1 MEQLPEGGCMQLF
14 SINKEDYIE
23 MKAAI
28 TKEDYNNLKELE
40 AVCSK
45 ENINLKLE
53 LGYKLSQLPLTAEV
67 QALTEK
73 EPRSTCMKEYIY
85 YSQGRPVSYLGICN
99 FGGNV
104 YELNGMTHPD
114 FRNKGIFRRLY
125 DHAFAECR
133 LANKNS
139 LLLLADGN
147 SDSGNGFIKSVGG
160 VLSFSEYRMEL
171 LAGEYAARDKGLNNG
186 TSQVVLVEAQ
196 PEDINILQQC
206 DKIFFGDEENE
217 GEESENIYSIDHTY
231 LIKKDDIMMG
241 KIKID
246 FYEDAGFIYGFGV
259 LPDYR
264 GFGYGKA
271 AIGEALKEI
280 FSRGIEK
287 AALDVAAA
295 NDRALYI
302 YTGNGFKEVSVMRYY
317 EVKVM

>member
-1 MEQLPEGGCMQLF
+1 MF
-14 SINKEDYIE
+14 FINKDDYIE

-40 AVCSK
+40 AVCTK
-45 ENINLKLE
+45 EDINLKLE
-53 LGYKLSQLPLTAEV
+53 LEYKLSQQSLTAEA

-73 EPRSTCMKEYIY
+73 DFRSSCMKEYIY

-125 DHAFAECR
+125 EHAFTECR
-133 LANKNS
+133 LANKKS
-139 LLLLADGN
+139 LLLLTDGN
-147 SDSGNGFIKSVGG
+147 SPSGNSFVKTVGG

-171 LAGEYAARDKGLNNG
+171 LAGEYAARNNDLNNG
-186 TSQVVLVEAQ
+186 LSQVVLVEAQ
-196 PEDINILQQC
+196 PGDISLLHEC
-206 DKIFFGDEENE
+206 DKLLFGDEENE
-217 GEESENIYSIDHTY
+217 EEAEYISSIDNSY
-231 LIKKDDIMMG
+231 LIKKEDITIG
-241 KIKID
+241 KISID
-246 FYEDAGFIYGFGV
+246 FSENTGFIYGFGV

-264 GFGYGKA
+264 GLGYGKA

-280 FSRGIEK
+280 FSRGLEK

>member
-1 MEQLPEGGCMQLF
+1 MF
-14 SINKEDYIE
+14 SINKDDYIE
-23 MKAAI
+23 MKVAI

-40 AVCSK
+40 AVYTK
-45 ENINLKLE
+45 EDINLKLE
-53 LGYKLSQLPLTAEV
+53 LEYKLSQVSHEAEA

-73 EPRSTCMKEYIY
+73 DFRSSCMKEYIY

-125 DHAFAECR
+125 EHAFTECR
-133 LANKNS
+133 LANKKS
-139 LLLLADGN
+139 LLLLTDGN
-147 SDSGNGFIKSVGG
+147 SPSGNSFIKSVGG

-171 LAGEYAARDKGLNNG
+171 LAGEYAARNNDLDNGL
-186 TSQVVLVEAQ
+186 SQVVLVEAQ
-196 PEDINILQQC
+196 PGDISLLHEC
-206 DKIFFGDEENE
+206 DKLLFGDEENE
-217 GEESENIYSIDHTY
+217 EEAEYISSIDNSY
-231 LIKKDDIMMG
+231 LIKKEDITIG

-246 FYEDAGFIYGFGV
+246 FSENAGFIYGFGV

-264 GFGYGKA
+264 GLGYGKA

-280 FSRGIEK
+280 FSRGLEK

-302 YTGNGFKEVSVMRYY
+302 YTGNGFREVSVMRYY

>member
-1 MEQLPEGGCMQLF
+1 MF

-28 TKEDYNNLKELE
+28 TKEDYYNLKELE
-40 AVCSK
+40 AVCMK
-45 ENINLKLE
+45 DDINLKLE
-53 LGYKLSQLPLTAEV
+53 LEYKLSQLSHTAEK
-67 QALTEK
+67 ALTEK
-73 EPRSTCMKEYIY
+73 DFRSSCMKEYIY
-85 YSQGRPVSYLGICN
+85 YSQGRPVSYLGICS

-114 FRNKGIFRRLY
+114 FRNRGIFRRLY
-125 DHAFAECR
+125 EHAFTECR
-133 LANKNS
+133 LANKKS
-139 LLLLADGN
+139 LLLLTDSN
-147 SDSGNGFIKSVGG
+147 SDLGNGFIKSVGG

-171 LAGEYAARDKGLNNG
+171 LASEYAARDKGLDNG
-186 TSQVVLVEAQ
+186 ISQVVLVEAQ
-196 PEDINILQQC
+196 PVDINLLHEC
-206 DKIFFGDEENE
+206 DKVFFGDEENE
-217 GEESENIYSIDHTY
+217 AEAEYISSIDHSY
-231 LIKKDDIMMG
+231 LIKKDDITIG

-246 FYEDAGFIYGFGV
+246 FSEDAGFIYGFGV

-264 GFGYGKA
+264 GLGYGKA

-302 YTGNGFKEVSVMRYY
+302 YTGNGFRQISVMRYY
-317 EVKVM
+317 EVMVM

>member
-1 MEQLPEGGCMQLF
+1 MF
-14 SINKEDYIE
+14 SINKDDYIE

-40 AVCSK
+40 AVCTK
-45 ENINLKLE
+45 EDINLKLE
-53 LGYKLSQLPLTAEV
+53 LEYKLSQQSLTAEA

-73 EPRSTCMKEYIY
+73 DFRSSCMKEYIY

-125 DHAFAECR
+125 EHAFTECR
-133 LANKNS
+133 LANKKS
-139 LLLLADGN
+139 LLLLTDGN
-147 SDSGNGFIKSVGG
+147 SPSGNSFVKTVGG

-171 LAGEYAARDKGLNNG
+171 LAGEYAARNNDLNNG
-186 TSQVVLVEAQ
+186 LSQVVLVEAQ
-196 PEDINILQQC
+196 PGDISLLHEC
-206 DKIFFGDEENE
+206 DKLLFGDEENE
-217 GEESENIYSIDHTY
+217 EEAEYISSIDNSY
-231 LIKKDDIMMG
+231 LIKKEDITIG

-246 FYEDAGFIYGFGV
+246 FSENTGFIYGFGI

-264 GFGYGKA
+264 GLGYGKA

-280 FSRGIEK
+280 FSRGLEK

>member
-1 MEQLPEGGCMQLF
+1 MF

-28 TKEDYNNLKELE
+28 TKEDYYNLKELE
-40 AVCSK
+40 AVCMK
-45 ENINLKLE
+45 DDINLKLE
-53 LGYKLSQLPLTAEV
+53 LEYKLSQLSHTPEE

-73 EPRSTCMKEYIY
+73 DFRSSCMKEYIY
-85 YSQGRPVSYLGICN
+85 YSQGRPVSYLGICS

-114 FRNKGIFRRLY
+114 FRNRGIFRRLY
-125 DHAFAECR
+125 EHAFTECR
-133 LANKNS
+133 LANKKS
-139 LLLLADGN
+139 LLLLTDSN
-147 SDSGNGFIKSVGG
+147 SDLGNGFIKSVGG

-171 LAGEYAARDKGLNNG
+171 LASEYAARDKGLDNG
-186 TSQVVLVEAQ
+186 ISQVVLVEAQ
-196 PEDINILQQC
+196 PGDINLLHEC
-206 DKIFFGDEENE
+206 DKVFFGDEENE
-217 GEESENIYSIDHTY
+217 AEAEYISSIDHSY
-231 LIKKDDIMMG
+231 LIKKDDITIG

-246 FYEDAGFIYGFGV
+246 FSEDAGFIYGFGV

-264 GFGYGKA
+264 GLGYGKA

-302 YTGNGFKEVSVMRYY
+302 YTGNGFRQISVMRYY
-317 EVKVM
+317 EVMVM

>member
-1 MEQLPEGGCMQLF
+1 LF
-14 SINKEDYIE
+14 SINKDDYIE
-23 MKAAI
+23 MKVAI

-40 AVCSK
+40 AVCTK
-45 ENINLKLE
+45 EDINLKLE
-53 LGYKLSQLPLTAEV
+53 LEYKLSQVSHEAEA

-73 EPRSTCMKEYIY
+73 DFRSSCMKEYIY

-125 DHAFAECR
+125 EHAFTECR
-133 LANKNS
+133 LANKKS
-139 LLLLADGN
+139 LLLLTDGN
-147 SDSGNGFIKSVGG
+147 SPSGNSFIKSVGG

-171 LAGEYAARDKGLNNG
+171 LAGEYAARNNDLDNGL
-186 TSQVVLVEAQ
+186 SQVVLVEAQ
-196 PEDINILQQC
+196 PGDISLLHEC
-206 DKIFFGDEENE
+206 DKLLFGDEENE
-217 GEESENIYSIDHTY
+217 EEAEYISSIDNSY
-231 LIKKDDIMMG
+231 LIKKEDITIG

-246 FYEDAGFIYGFGV
+246 FSENAGFIYGFGV

-264 GFGYGKA
+264 GLGYGKA

-280 FSRGIEK
+280 FSRGLEK

-302 YTGNGFKEVSVMRYY
+302 YTGNGFREVSVMRYY

>member
-1 MEQLPEGGCMQLF
+1 MF
-14 SINKEDYIE
+14 SINKDDYIE
-23 MKAAI
+23 MKVAI

-40 AVCSK
+40 AVCTK
-45 ENINLKLE
+45 EDINLKLE
-53 LGYKLSQLPLTAEV
+53 LEYKLSQVSHEAEA

-73 EPRSTCMKEYIY
+73 DFRSSCMKEYIY

-125 DHAFAECR
+125 EHAFTECR
-133 LANKNS
+133 LANKKS
-139 LLLLADGN
+139 LLLLTDGN
-147 SDSGNGFIKSVGG
+147 SPSGNSFIKSVGG

-171 LAGEYAARDKGLNNG
+171 LAGEYAARNNDLDNGL
-186 TSQVVLVEAQ
+186 SQVVLVEAQ
-196 PEDINILQQC
+196 PGDISLLHEC
-206 DKIFFGDEENE
+206 DKLLFGDEENE
-217 GEESENIYSIDHTY
+217 EEAEYISSIDNSY
-231 LIKKDDIMMG
+231 LIKKEDITIG

-246 FYEDAGFIYGFGV
+246 FSENAGFIYGFGV

-264 GFGYGKA
+264 GLGYGKA

-280 FSRGIEK
+280 FSRGLEK

-302 YTGNGFKEVSVMRYY
+302 YTGNGFREVSVMRYY

>member
-1 MEQLPEGGCMQLF
+1 LF
-14 SINKEDYIE
+14 SINKDDYIE
-23 MKAAI
+23 MKVAI

-40 AVCSK
+40 AVYTK
-45 ENINLKLE
+45 EDINLKLE
-53 LGYKLSQLPLTAEV
+53 LEYKLSQVSHEAEA

-73 EPRSTCMKEYIY
+73 DFRSSCMKEYIY

-125 DHAFAECR
+125 EHAFTECR
-133 LANKNS
+133 LANKKS
-139 LLLLADGN
+139 LLLLTDGN
-147 SDSGNGFIKSVGG
+147 SPSGNSFIKSVGG

-171 LAGEYAARDKGLNNG
+171 LAGEYAARNNDLDNGL
-186 TSQVVLVEAQ
+186 SQVVLVEAQ
-196 PEDINILQQC
+196 PGDISLLHEC
-206 DKIFFGDEENE
+206 DKLLFGDEENE
-217 GEESENIYSIDHTY
+217 EEAEYISSIDNSY
-231 LIKKDDIMMG
+231 LIKKEDITIG

-246 FYEDAGFIYGFGV
+246 FSENAGFIYGFGV

-264 GFGYGKA
+264 GLGYGKA

-280 FSRGIEK
+280 FSRGLEK

-302 YTGNGFKEVSVMRYY
+302 YTGNGFREVSVMRYY

>member
-1 MEQLPEGGCMQLF
+1 MF
-14 SINKEDYIE
+14 SINKDDYIE

-40 AVCSK
+40 AVCTK
-45 ENINLKLE
+45 EDINLKLE
-53 LGYKLSQLPLTAEV
+53 LEYKLSQLSLTAEA

-73 EPRSTCMKEYIY
+73 DFRSSCMKEYIY

-125 DHAFAECR
+125 EHAFTECR
-133 LANKNS
+133 LANKKS
-139 LLLLADGN
+139 LLLLTDGN
-147 SDSGNGFIKSVGG
+147 SPSGNSFVKSVGG

-171 LAGEYAARDKGLNNG
+171 LAGEYAARNNDLNNG
-186 TSQVVLVEAQ
+186 LSQVVLVEAQ
-196 PEDINILQQC
+196 PGDISLLHEC
-206 DKIFFGDEENE
+206 DKLLFGDEENE
-217 GEESENIYSIDHTY
+217 EEAEYISSIDNSY
-231 LIKKDDIMMG
+231 LIKKEDITIG

-246 FYEDAGFIYGFGV
+246 FSENAGFIYGFGV

-264 GFGYGKA
+264 GLGYGKA

-280 FSRGIEK
+280 FSRGLEK

-295 NDRALYI
+295 NDRALFI
-302 YTGNGFKEVSVMRYY
+302 YTGNGFREVSVMRYY

>member
-1 MEQLPEGGCMQLF
+1 LF
-14 SINKEDYIE
+14 SINKDDYIE

-40 AVCSK
+40 AVCTK
-45 ENINLKLE
+45 EDINLKLE
-53 LGYKLSQLPLTAEV
+53 LEYKLSQQSLTAEA

-73 EPRSTCMKEYIY
+73 DFRSSCMKEYIY

-125 DHAFAECR
+125 EHAFTECR
-133 LANKNS
+133 LANKKS
-139 LLLLADGN
+139 LLLLTDGN
-147 SDSGNGFIKSVGG
+147 SPSGNSFVKTVGG

-171 LAGEYAARDKGLNNG
+171 LAGEYAARNNDLNNG
-186 TSQVVLVEAQ
+186 LSQVVLVEAQ
-196 PEDINILQQC
+196 PGDISLLHEC
-206 DKIFFGDEENE
+206 DKLLFGDEENE
-217 GEESENIYSIDHTY
+217 EEAEYISSIDNSY
-231 LIKKDDIMMG
+231 LIKKEDITIG

-246 FYEDAGFIYGFGV
+246 FSENTGFIYGFGI

-264 GFGYGKA
+264 GLGYGKA

-280 FSRGIEK
+280 FSRGLEK

>member
-1 MEQLPEGGCMQLF
+1 MF
-14 SINKEDYIE
+14 FINKDDYIE

-28 TKEDYNNLKELE
+28 TTADYNNLKDLE
-40 AVCSK
+40 AICSK
-45 ENINLKLE
+45 EHINLKLE
-53 LGYKLSQLPLTAEV
+53 LDYKLSRLSLTAEA
-67 QALTEK
+67 QALTK
-73 EPRSTCMKEYIY
+73 KQSHSTCMKEYIY

-99 FGGNV
+99 FSGNV

-125 DHAFAECR
+125 EHAFAECR

-171 LAGEYAARDKGLNNG
+171 LAGEYAARDKGLNNR
-186 TSQVVLVEAQ
+186 SNQVVLVKAQ
-196 PEDINILQQC
+196 PGDISFLQQC
-206 DKIFFGDEENE
+206 DKIFFEEEENE
-217 GEESENIYSIDHTY
+217 GEESENIYSIDQTY
-231 LIKKDDIMMG
+231 LIKKDDIVIG

-246 FYEDAGFIYGFGV
+246 FNEKDGFIYGFGI

-264 GFGYGKA
+264 GFGYGKS

-280 FSRGIEK
+280 FSRGIET

-317 EVKVM
+317 EVMVM

>member
-1 MEQLPEGGCMQLF
+1 MF
-14 SINKEDYIE
+14 SINKDDYIE
-23 MKAAI
+23 MKVAI

-40 AVCSK
+40 AVCTK
-45 ENINLKLE
+45 EDINLKLE
-53 LGYKLSQLPLTAEV
+53 LEYKLSQVSHEAEA

-73 EPRSTCMKEYIY
+73 DFRSSCMKEYIY

-125 DHAFAECR
+125 EHAFTECR
-133 LANKNS
+133 LANKKS
-139 LLLLADGN
+139 LLLLTDGN
-147 SDSGNGFIKSVGG
+147 SPSGNSFIKSVGG

-171 LAGEYAARDKGLNNG
+171 LAGEYAARNNDLDNGL
-186 TSQVVLVEAQ
+186 SQVVLVEAQ
-196 PEDINILQQC
+196 PGDISLLHEC
-206 DKIFFGDEENE
+206 DKLLFGDEENE
-217 GEESENIYSIDHTY
+217 EEAEYISSIDNSY
-231 LIKKDDIMMG
+231 LIKKEDITIG

-246 FYEDAGFIYGFGV
+246 FSENAGFIYGFGV

-264 GFGYGKA
+264 GLGYGKA

-280 FSRGIEK
+280 FSRGLEK

-295 NDRALYI
+295 NDRALHI
-302 YTGNGFKEVSVMRYY
+302 YTGNGFREVSVMRYY

>member
-1 MEQLPEGGCMQLF
+1 MF

-28 TKEDYNNLKELE
+28 TKEDYYNLKELE
-40 AVCSK
+40 AVCMK
-45 ENINLKLE
+45 DDINLKLE
-53 LGYKLSQLPLTAEV
+53 LEYKLSQLSHTAEE

-73 EPRSTCMKEYIY
+73 DFRSSCMKEYIY
-85 YSQGRPVSYLGICN
+85 YSQGRPVSYLGICS

-114 FRNKGIFRRLY
+114 FRNRGIFRRLY
-125 DHAFAECR
+125 EHAFTECR
-133 LANKNS
+133 LANKKS
-139 LLLLADGN
+139 LLLLTDSN
-147 SDSGNGFIKSVGG
+147 SDLGNGFIKSVGG

-171 LAGEYAARDKGLNNG
+171 LASEYAARDKGLDNG
-186 TSQVVLVEAQ
+186 ISQVVLVEAQ
-196 PEDINILQQC
+196 PGDINLLHEC
-206 DKIFFGDEENE
+206 DKVFFGDEENE
-217 GEESENIYSIDHTY
+217 AEAEYISSIDHSY
-231 LIKKDDIMMG
+231 LIKKDDITIG

-246 FYEDAGFIYGFGV
+246 FSEDAGFIYGFGV

-264 GFGYGKA
+264 GLGYGKA

-302 YTGNGFKEVSVMRYY
+302 YTGNGFRQISVMRYY
-317 EVKVM
+317 EVMVM

>member
-1 MEQLPEGGCMQLF
+1 MF
-14 SINKEDYIE
+14 SINKDDYIE

-40 AVCSK
+40 AVCTK
-45 ENINLKLE
+45 EDINLKLE
-53 LGYKLSQLPLTAEV
+53 LEYKLSQQSLTAEA

-73 EPRSTCMKEYIY
+73 DFRSSCMKEYIY

-125 DHAFAECR
+125 EHAFTECR
-133 LANKNS
+133 LANKKS
-139 LLLLADGN
+139 LLLLTDGN
-147 SDSGNGFIKSVGG
+147 SPSGNSFVKTVGG

-171 LAGEYAARDKGLNNG
+171 LAGEYAARNNDLNNG
-186 TSQVVLVEAQ
+186 LSQVVLVEAQ
-196 PEDINILQQC
+196 PGDISLLHEC
-206 DKIFFGDEENE
+206 DKLLFGDEENE
-217 GEESENIYSIDHTY
+217 EEAEYISSIDNSY
-231 LIKKDDIMMG
+231 LIKKEDITIG
-241 KIKID
+241 KISID
-246 FYEDAGFIYGFGV
+246 FSENTGFIYGFGI

-264 GFGYGKA
+264 GLGYGKA

-280 FSRGIEK
+280 FSRGLEK